1 MAGICILLFLSAGL
15 AFPRDVKHRSALW
28 SCTEW
33 PVWATAQRALHEQGP
48 AFALCGRG
56 TRTQAKKQNINFIT
70 HHISFP
76 HYPPSSLCW
85 RSYKTLVLCQNA
97 GDQQDFKAWFI
108 THRTSKE
115 KVPVSR
121 VSFSHLCIWGLAT
134 ADFLICRI
142 STAQAAR
149 LWWHPIGLRQK
160 KPCTTSSNDSHFGE
174 EEHHL

>member
-1 MAGICILLFLSAGL
+1 MAGFS
-15 AFPRDVKHRSALW
+15 FSSDVKCRSAVCSHMEL
-28 SCTEW
+28 S
-33 PVWATAQRALHEQGP
+33 VLATAECALYKQGP
-48 AFALCGRG
+48 GFTLCVQG
-56 TRTQAKKQNINFIT
+56 TCTQAKKQNINFIAC
-70 HHISFP
+70 HISFP
-76 HYPPSSLCW
+76 RYPPASLCW
-85 RSYKTLVLCQNA
+85 RSYKTLVLCQNT

-115 KVPVSR
+115 KSQFPR

-149 LWWHPIGLRQK
+149 LWWPPIGLRQG
-160 KPCTTSSNDSHFGE
+160 KPCTTSSNDSYFGE